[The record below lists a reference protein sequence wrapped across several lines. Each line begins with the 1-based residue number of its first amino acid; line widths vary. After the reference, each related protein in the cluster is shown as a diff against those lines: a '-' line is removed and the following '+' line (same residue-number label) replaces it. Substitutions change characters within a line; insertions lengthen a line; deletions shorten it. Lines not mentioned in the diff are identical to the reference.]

1 MNKNEPLFF
10 EKPLD
15 FRNWLAKNHQK
26 ETELLVGFYKINSGK
41 PSLTWSESVDEALC
55 FGWIDGVRKSIDEHR
70 YMIRFTPR
78 KPTSIWSNININKVA
93 ELTKKGLMQAAG
105 IAAYKHRKE
114 EKSGIYSF
122 EIEPKELSIE
132 FEKKFKENKVAWNF
146 FIAQA
151 PSYKKVMIH
160 WIMSAKQTTTQ
171 NSRLEKTILASEK
184 LKRLN

>member
-1 MNKNEPLFF
+1 MRKNTPIFF
-10 EKPLD
+10 PKPLD
-15 FRNWLAKNHQK
+15 FRNWLAQNHQK

-55 FGWIDGVRKSIDEHR
+55 YGWIDGVRKSIDEHS

-93 ELTKKGLMQAAG
+93 ELTKKGLMQPAG
-105 IAAYKHRKE
+105 IAAFKLRKE

-122 EIEPKELSIE
+122 EIEPKELSAE
-132 FEKKFKENKVAWNF
+132 FEKKFKENDVAWNF
-146 FIAQA
+146 FITQA

-160 WIMSAKQTTTQ
+160 WIMAAKQTATQ
-171 NSRLEKTILASEK
+171 ISRLEKTIIASEK
-184 LKRLN
+184 QKRIN